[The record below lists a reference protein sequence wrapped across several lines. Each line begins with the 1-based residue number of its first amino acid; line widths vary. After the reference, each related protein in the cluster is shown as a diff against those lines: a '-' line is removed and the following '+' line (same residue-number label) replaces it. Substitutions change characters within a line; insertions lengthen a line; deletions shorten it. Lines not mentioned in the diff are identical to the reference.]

1 MAAMPQPLE
10 PEAAGGNTP
19 AENQGI
25 PGSSMSSK
33 EHIEC
38 SILFADIA
46 GSARLYEDLGD
57 QEAQEMI
64 SRCLT
69 ELGEAGMRH
78 GGAVIKTIGDEIM
91 LRFASADDAFMA
103 ACTMQESMGV
113 LSEETTL
120 GSHSMSVHIGFHFG
134 SAILEKGDVYGD
146 AVNIAAR
153 MTDVARSQQ
162 IITTKDTVE
171 RLSEELSAR
180 TRKFDTT
187 RIKGKPEDMVLYEA
201 LWTDDVTG
209 LASTAVREKVVNSE
223 LSLRFGDKEQSFD
236 RNSGTIVIGRG
247 KNCDFSVSS
256 KLASRQHARIDYR
269 RGKFVLIDQSTNGT
283 YVRTQDGKE
292 VYLRREELP
301 LWGSGVFS
309 LGQSL
314 DKDEQELVYFLC
326 V

>member
-1 MAAMPQPLE
+1 VGRDLPSK
-10 PEAAGGNTP
+10 
-19 AENQGI
+19 GI
-25 PGSSMSSK
+25 PGSGMTSK

-38 SILFADIA
+38 AILFADIA

-69 ELGEAGMRH
+69 QLGETGMRH

-91 LRFASADDAFMA
+91 LRFGSADDAFVA
-103 ACTMQESMGV
+103 ACAMQESMGV

-120 GSHSMSVHIGFHFG
+120 GSHSLSVHIGFHFG
-134 SAILEKGDVYGD
+134 PAILERGDVYGD

-153 MTDVARSQQ
+153 MTDVARAQQ
-162 IITTKDTVE
+162 VITTKDTVE

-187 RIKGKPEDMVLYEA
+187 RIKGKPEDMVLHEV
-201 LWTDDVTG
+201 LWTEDVTG
-209 LASTAVREKVVNSE
+209 LAPTVMREKVVNSE
-223 LSLRFGDKEQSFD
+223 LSLRFGDTEQSFD
-236 RNSGTIVIGRG
+236 RSSGTIVIGRG
-247 KNCDFSVSS
+247 KTCEFPVGS
-256 KLASRQHARIDYR
+256 KLASRQHARIEYR

-301 LWGSGVFS
+301 LWGSGVLS

-314 DKDEQELVYFLC
+314 EKDERELVYFLC